1 MHRSASHGEYT
12 NYIDASSSPPEDCS
26 SIKAHHCC
34 APIIGNFITKALCL
48 QEERYREKM
57 MSFSLKCI
65 DFFHC
70 PIYFLHGYQDLCQ
83 RLVSSRAELDRWHR
97 FTFQYDNFG
106 IGGSDKK
113 SGPGVWISAIYP
125 LFPTPQKSH
134 DLIFIHSISA
144 IQNKA

>member
-12 NYIDASSSPPEDCS
+12 NHIDASSSPPEDCS

-48 QEERYREKM
+48 QEEKYRAKM

-106 IGGSDKK
+106 LGGSDKK
-113 SGPGVWISAIYP
+113 TGSGCGFLLSTLCFSRFKKLRFEDNIYRFC
-125 LFPTPQKSH
+125 LRKG
-134 DLIFIHSISA
+134 
-144 IQNKA
+144 